1 MTLELIKLSLTA
13 PGADAPL
20 FAALSLSVEPG
31 EVVCVMGPS
40 GIGKSSLLAHIGG
53 HLARG
58 FRTTGEVRL
67 DGQYVTALPAEK
79 RGIGMLFQ
87 QAQLFPHLS
96 VGDNLA
102 FGLTPKLRGRVARRE
117 AVREALERAGLAGM
131 EDRDPATL
139 SGGQR
144 TRAALMRTL
153 LAQPRAIL
161 IDEPFAALDTGL
173 REEIRSF
180 VLDHIRAREIPAL
193 MVSHDEGDAL
203 AAARTVTLHG

>member
-1 MTLELIKLSLTA
+1 MTLELIALSLTA
-13 PGADAPL
+13 PGTEDPL
-20 FAALSLSVEPG
+20 FAPLSLVVAPG

-53 HLARG
+53 HLSRS
-58 FRTTGEVRL
+58 FTVQGEVRL
-67 DGQYVTALPAEK
+67 DGQDVTALPAEK

-87 QAQLFPHLS
+87 QAHLFPHLS

-102 FGLTPKLRGRVARRE
+102 FGLSPKLRGKSARRA
-117 AVREALERAGLAGM
+117 AVCEALDQAGLSGM

-173 REEIRSF
+173 RAEIRSF
-180 VLDHIRAREIPAL
+180 VLDHIRARNIPAL
-193 MVSHDEGDAL
+193 MVSHDESDAK
-203 AAARTVTLHG
+203 AAARTVTLRR

>member
-1 MTLELIKLSLTA
+1 MTLELIELSLAA
-13 PGADAPL
+13 PGGKTPL
-20 FAALSLSVEPG
+20 FAALSLSVAPG

-53 HLARG
+53 HLPRG
-58 FRTTGEVRL
+58 FRAMGQVRL
-67 DGQYVTALPAEK
+67 EGQDVVALPAEK

-102 FGLTPKLRGRVARRE
+102 FGLSPHLRGASARAA
-117 AVREALERAGLAGM
+117 AVREALEQAGLSGMAG
-131 EDRDPATL
+131 RDPATL

-153 LAQPRAIL
+153 LAQPRAVL

-173 REEIRSF
+173 RAEIRSF
-180 VLDHIRAREIPAL
+180 VFGHIRARAIPAL
-193 MVSHDEGDAL
+193 MVSHDESDAS
-203 AAARTVTLHG
+203 AATRVVTLR

>member
-1 MTLELIKLSLTA
+1 MTLDLIELSLTA
-13 PGADAPL
+13 PGGKTPL
-20 FAALSLSVEPG
+20 FAALSLSVAPG

-40 GIGKSSLLAHIGG
+40 GIGKSSLLSHIGG
-53 HLARG
+53 HLPRG
-58 FRTTGEVRL
+58 FRVTGQVRL
-67 DGQYVTALPAEK
+67 DGQDVTSLPAEK

-102 FGLTPKLRGRVARRE
+102 FGLRPHLRGKSARTA
-117 AVREALERAGLAGM
+117 AVREALEQAGLSGM
-131 EDRDPATL
+131 EGRDPATL

-153 LAQPRAIL
+153 LARPRAIV

-173 REEIRSF
+173 RAEIRSF
-180 VLDHIRAREIPAL
+180 VFDHIRARAIPAL
-193 MVSHDEGDAL
+193 MVSHDESDAK
-203 AAARTVTLHG
+203 AATRVLTLR